1 MPTYEDLFV
10 RDDLAD
16 TGQIPSTAGT
26 ASYSPDVLVWGTDTI
41 PDPQK
46 YLSDNYGKTW
56 YKNVVYGEQNY
67 IYCRAKNLFPGSQTG
82 QLYLRYANSGLF
94 CNVDSWRNNIIGTA
108 IPEQNYLKL
117 AAQRNQVVCG
127 DSAFLWNPPTP
138 PNGAHY
144 CLIAQIVTEEHPNPL
159 PERFTSFEQ
168 YVRWV
173 VDNPAISWRNIQIV
187 DAASPPQYQENFY
200 IENVENNEAEVLVMT
215 TGFNLPA
222 NTTLSMVC
230 AAIGPEPPI
239 DRSTLTTGGT
249 RPAQVAQSSY
259 LPPSFAGWVTAT
271 VHLPEGQSWGAGMR
285 VLVEAYAISRESDSE
300 YFRSLAVPLS
310 SILLDPHAA
319 KASANTAVRLGR
331 YTVQTN
337 VEESLPERTR

>member
-1 MPTYEDLFV
+1 MPAYEDLFV

-16 TGQIPSTAGT
+16 TGQIPSKAAT

-46 YLSDNYGKTW
+46 YLSDNYDKTW

-94 CNVDSWRNNIIGTA
+94 CNVDSWRNNLIGTA
-108 IPEQNYLKL
+108 IPDQNYLNL
-117 AAQRNQVVCG
+117 AAQRNQIVCG
-127 DSAFLWNPPTP
+127 DSAFLWNPPNP

-159 PERFTSFEQ
+159 PDRFNSFEE
-168 YVRWV
+168 YVQWV
-173 VDNPAISWRNIQIV
+173 VDNPAISWRNVQIV

-200 IENVENNEAEVLVMT
+200 IENVEQNEVEVLVTT

-222 NTTLSMVC
+222 DTSLSMVC
-230 AAIGPEPPI
+230 GAVGPEPPI
-239 DRSTLTTGGT
+239 DRSTITAGGT

-259 LPPSFAGWVTAT
+259 LPPAFAGWVTAT
-271 VHLPEGQSWGAGMR
+271 VHLPPGQSWEPGMS
-285 VLVEAYAISRESDSE
+285 VLVEAYVISRASDSE
-300 YFRSLAVPLS
+300 SFRSLAVPLS
-310 SILLDPHAA
+310 SVLLDPSTAT
-319 KASANTAVRLGR
+319 ASATTAVRLGR
-331 YTVQTN
+331 YTVQTKT
-337 VEESLPERTR
+337 EESLQTRTG